1 MRFFYP
7 IRMLSWHIAVC
18 FYFVHSE
25 VKQMKEDNKKIL
37 EEHLKV
43 LQNAAKKDCS
53 GEDLKAITE
62 AIVMVLNLLG

>member
-1 MRFFYP
+1 MRY
-7 IRMLSWHIAVC
+7 A
-18 FYFVHSE
+18 YQSE
-25 VKQMKEDNKKIL
+25 VKEMKEDNKKIL